1 MQKEYLSFLS
11 ILPLSNGG
19 SHFKIIFFRSFF
31 WEMGGMGKARNG
43 LGGGSWFYHGG
54 DGKFL
59 NSLQIVGRRVLTTL
73 FYEDPY
79 IAYPPFSDFVQPLP
93 CHLQSPLPLF
103 FLLWIIWI
111 YTY

>member
-43 LGGGSWFYHGG
+43 GGV
-54 DGKFL
+54 
-59 NSLQIVGRRVLTTL
+59 VGFIMEGIGT
-73 FYEDPY
+73 F
-79 IAYPPFSDFVQPLP
+79 
-93 CHLQSPLPLF
+93 
-103 FLLWIIWI
+103 
-111 YTY
+111 

>member
-43 LGGGSWFYHGG
+43 VGGSWFYNGG

-59 NSLQIVGRRVLTTL
+59 KSLQIVGRRVLTTL
-73 FYEDPY
+73 FYEDPP
-79 IAYPPFSDFVQPLP
+79 IFPTLVFQILSNPFPVTSNLHSHCSF
-93 CHLQSPLPLF
+93 C
-103 FLLWIIWI
+103 
-111 YTY
+111 YG

>member
-43 LGGGSWFYHGG
+43 GGGGG
-54 DGKFL
+54 V
-59 NSLQIVGRRVLTTL
+59 VG
-73 FYEDPY
+73 FIMEGMGN
-79 IAYPPFSDFVQPLP
+79 F
-93 CHLQSPLPLF
+93 
-103 FLLWIIWI
+103 
-111 YTY
+111 